1 MNGLRLRSAAQMMT
15 DARAFPAHEWAAE
28 ESDFDDRA
36 IAHGQGGDRLRS
48 SRQWE
53 QQLIT

>member
-48 SRQWE
+48 HASGNNN
-53 QQLIT
+53 